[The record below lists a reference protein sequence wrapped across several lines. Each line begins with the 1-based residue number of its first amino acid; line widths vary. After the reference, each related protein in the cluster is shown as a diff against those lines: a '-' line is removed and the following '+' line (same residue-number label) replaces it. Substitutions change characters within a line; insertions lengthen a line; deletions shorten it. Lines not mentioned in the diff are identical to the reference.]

1 MWLQAGR
8 LLTCLLVTCVCVC
21 RGLDLTFDRTPENR
35 FCAQLLCDEGVSQSD
50 EHISYLIGLSIYNVT
65 LAQPAVKLA
74 SVSLFEDGLYI
85 DPSKFNVIN
94 GTGSISSGQG
104 HLALSFQD
112 VADCLHGTFLCQLD
126 FVAVS
131 SQPGTITQST
141 ISGDSGH
148 CSLHEK
154 LLAARIDNLTTENK
168 ALESKVSQLQTR
180 LESATQRIAVLQ
192 AQVSG
197 STCYKGM
204 LSNTSRQEFLLWG
217 RVPALCDTETDGGG
231 WIVIQRRTKGDVD
244 FYRGWA
250 DYKNGFG
257 TPDTDYWIGL
267 DVIHNLTSQS
277 KSSEVNVPIHV
288 RIVLER
294 MMAPGA
300 AMDRSEIVREL
311 HCWTLT
317 SNYCSQIHSK
327 PTRPQLSQR
336 TNERTFQR
344 GYNEIRFD
352 LQYNGT
358 NYFESYS
365 DFTVA
370 DELSKYRLSVG
381 EFNGTAGDAF
391 TYHSDEMFST
401 YDSDNDVWPGNCAS
415 DNHGAWWYAGCYW
428 SNLNGQWAEDNSTGV
443 IWYNLTRA
451 GSTEMKVRQVADGFI
466 TQTPG

>member
-267 DVIHNLTSQS
+267 DVIHNLTSQ
-277 KSSEVNVPIHV
+277 
-288 RIVLER
+288 
-294 MMAPGA
+294 
-300 AMDRSEIVREL
+300 
-311 HCWTLT
+311 
-317 SNYCSQIHSK
+317 
-327 PTRPQLSQR
+327 
-336 TNERTFQR
+336 